1 MLQDLD
7 DSMLVMDRFLDSELL
22 ESLDQLMVHAGTQQ
36 VMCPH
41 SMLKPPLP

>member
-36 VMCPH
+36 VSESPFQTHME
-41 SMLKPPLP
+41 